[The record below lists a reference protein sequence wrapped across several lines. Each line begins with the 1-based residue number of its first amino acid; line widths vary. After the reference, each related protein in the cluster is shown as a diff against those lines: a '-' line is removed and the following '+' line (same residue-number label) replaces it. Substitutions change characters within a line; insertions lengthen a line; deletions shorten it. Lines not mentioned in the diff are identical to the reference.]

1 MNIGILGS
9 GSVGQL
15 IGLTLVQLGHD
26 VMIGTRHPDNLDG
39 KRGWAAPLGQWLE
52 AAQER
57 AKTADSVSL
66 GRANLG
72 RASIGTFAEA
82 AAHGEL
88 LINATNGLGSLDAFA
103 LAGADHLRG
112 KVMLDLANELDTS
125 GGMPPKSLATDARSL
140 AEDLQAAFPEVR
152 LVKTLNTM
160 NVQIMVNPQG
170 LAGGQHTVF
179 VCGNDEAA
187 RADASALLASLG
199 WTDILDLGDL
209 RAARGVEMLL
219 PLWLRV
225 WSRLGDTPFNFRIV
239 RG

>member
-1 MNIGILGS
+1 MKIGVLGS

-15 IGLTLVQLGHD
+15 IGLKLVELGQD
-26 VMIGTRHPDNLDG
+26 VMIGTRQPENLNG
-39 KRGWAAPLGQWLE
+39 KRGWAAPLGQWQQ
-52 AAQER
+52 AAQEG
-57 AKTADSVSL
+57 KTSGGS
-66 GRANLG
+66 
-72 RASIGTFAEA
+72 ASIGTFAEA

-88 LINATNGLGSLDAFA
+88 LINATNGLGSLAAFA
-103 LAGADHLRG
+103 LAGADNLRG
-112 KVMLDLANELDTS
+112 KVVLDIANELDTS
-125 GGMPPKSLATDARSL
+125 GGMPPTSLATDARSL
-140 AEDLQAAFPEVR
+140 AEDLQAAFPDVR

-160 NVQIMVNPQG
+160 NAQIMVNPQS

-179 VCGNDEAA
+179 VCGNDESA
-187 RADASALLASLG
+187 RAEASALLASFG

-225 WSRLGDTPFNFRIV
+225 WNRLGDTPFNFRIV

>member
-1 MNIGILGS
+1 MKIGILGS

-15 IGLTLVQLGHD
+15 IGLKLVELGHD
-26 VMIGTRHPDNLDG
+26 VMIGTRQPSNLDG
-39 KRGWAAPLGQWLE
+39 KRGWAAPLGQWLQS
-52 AAQER
+52 AQESK
-57 AKTADSVSL
+57 ASS
-66 GRANLG
+66 GS
-72 RASIGTFAEA
+72 ASIGTVAEA
-82 AAHGEL
+82 AVHGEL

-103 LAGADHLRG
+103 LAGADNLRG
-112 KVMLDLANELDTS
+112 KVVLDIANELDTG
-125 GGMPPKSLATDARSL
+125 GGMPPKSFATDSRSL
-140 AEDLQAAFPEVR
+140 AEDLQAAFPDVR

-160 NVQIMVNPQG
+160 NAQIMVNPQG

-179 VCGNDEAA
+179 VCGNDEVA
-187 RADASALLASLG
+187 RAEASALLASFG